1 MSKLNK
7 SLLLKKIFDFSASL
21 FLIIFLLP
29 LFVIVSFF
37 ILFSIGKPIFFLQ
50 ERIGFKGQSFKIIK
64 FRTMKIAFKENGE
77 PLEDNLRLTK
87 LTSIIRSLSLDEI
100 PALFNVIK
108 GEMSLVGPRP
118 YLEEYRNEYD
128 EIQFSRHDS
137 IPGITGLA
145 QINGRNTI
153 SWEEK
158 FTYDIQYIKN
168 RTFTLDIYILL
179 VTLIKI
185 LTKDG
190 INQDS
195 DTTMEKFVN
204 KRKENEQKFR

>member
-1 MSKLNK
+1 VSKLNK

>member
-1 MSKLNK
+1 
-7 SLLLKKIFDFSASL
+7 
-21 FLIIFLLP
+21 
-29 LFVIVSFF
+29 
-37 ILFSIGKPIFFLQ
+37 
-50 ERIGFKGQSFKIIK
+50 
-64 FRTMKIAFKENGE
+64 MKIAFKENGE